1 MPLSPIDIL
10 KSKLMQKLDNTEDRN
25 AFKIKWEKINN
36 DLKFSDFSID

>member
-25 AFKIKWEKINN
+25 AFKIKWEKIVEEWQGG
-36 DLKFSDFSID
+36 KGIDK